1 MKPARHPSA
10 RSGQSLIESLL
21 VIALLSLIFWGVFQ
35 LSQLQAA
42 KAVLTYAASAGARAR
57 AVGLDDFMVSKVIR
71 AAAIPNAG
79 AMVTPQKPEGSAGG
93 AAWGDYTPGEAW
105 AIGLASR
112 PGSPQLNLERSRIP
126 LFLGSQRWG
135 EMAAILDYERWDDV
149 RYGQGAAAPELVRM
163 HTHQDYP
170 LNYPFARAFYA
181 ADEVRL
187 DSAGDENDVYV
198 TRDQHY
204 PLYLEV
210 P

>member
-1 MKPARHPSA
+1 MKPVRHRSA
-10 RSGQSLIESLL
+10 RAGQSLIESLL
-21 VIALLSLIFWGVFQ
+21 VIALLSLVFWGAFQ

-42 KAVLTYAASAGARAR
+42 KAVLSYAAAAGARAR
-57 AVGLDDFMVSKVIR
+57 AVGLDDFMVYKVIH

-79 AMVTPQKPEGSAGG
+79 PMVTPDQPEGSAGG
-93 AAWGDYTPGEAW
+93 AVWGDYTPGQAW
-105 AIGLASR
+105 ARGLYSR
-112 PGSPQLNLERSRIP
+112 PGSPQLDLERSRIP

-149 RYGQGAAAPELVRM
+149 DYGQGAAPAELVRM
-163 HTHQDYP
+163 HTRQDYP

-187 DSAGDENDVYV
+187 DSAGGDNSVYV

-204 PLYLEV
+204 PLYLEI

>member
-1 MKPARHPSA
+1 MKRVLLLWTPAAIVVGIIFVASSLP
-10 RSGQSLIESLL
+10 GQSLPS
-21 VIALLSLIFWGVFQ
+21 
-35 LSQLQAA
+35 
-42 KAVLTYAASAGARAR
+42 
-57 AVGLDDFMVSKVIR
+57 VSIWSFDKVVH

-79 AMVTPQKPEGSAGG
+79 GMVTPQKPEGSAGG
-93 AAWGDYTPGEAW
+93 AVWGDYSPGEAW
-105 AIGLASR
+105 ARGLSSR
-112 PGSPQLNLERSRIP
+112 PGSPQLDLERSRIP

-149 RYGQGAAAPELVRM
+149 QYGQASAPPELVRM
-163 HTHQDYP
+163 HARQDYP

-187 DSAGDENDVYV
+187 DSAGGDASVYV